1 MPRRDL
7 ERVGLLL
14 VLALSVASCS
24 DDGKSPHVAADSGW
38 PGDWPD
44 EDAGHGAVGDAG
56 GDAGRPGDIDAE
68 VDAAAAVVDGGVALA
83 RTACL
88 DRPGALPAPPTG
100 PLPCELLAPGTTL
113 PP

>member
-1 MPRRDL
+1 MSRRATK
-7 ERVGLLL
+7 RAGLLL

-24 DDGKSPHVAADSGW
+24 DDDKSPPVAADSGW

-44 EDAGHGAVGDAG
+44 EDAGHSALV
-56 GDAGRPGDIDAE
+56 DAGRPGDIDAAA
-68 VDAAAAVVDGGVALA
+68 VDAAAPVVDSGVALA

-88 DRPGALPAPPTG
+88 DRPAALPALPTG
-100 PLPCELLAPGTTL
+100 PLPCELLAPGVTL